1 MIYPYLNQTGFDIL
15 VCPSCGMFVSQPCVG
30 CRIESEYVS
39 CLKCNVSWKRQNGKI
54 VVRQKD
60 GKMG

>member
-15 VCPSCGMFVSQPCVG
+15 VCPMCGRFVSQPCVG
-30 CRIESEYVS
+30 CRIESEYITCS
-39 CLKCNVSWKRQNGKI
+39 KCKIGWKRQNGKI